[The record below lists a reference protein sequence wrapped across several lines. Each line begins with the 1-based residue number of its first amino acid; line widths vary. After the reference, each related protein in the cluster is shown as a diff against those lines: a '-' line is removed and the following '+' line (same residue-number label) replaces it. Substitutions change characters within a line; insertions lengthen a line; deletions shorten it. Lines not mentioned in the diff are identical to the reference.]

1 MNRSWQA
8 VLRERGVAW
17 VATAS
22 SAAQAQ
28 GLAETVAAA
37 LREALTSRSEARLAL
52 SGGRSP
58 IPFLQALACHVLDW
72 EQVKLTL
79 VDERWVSSDQPESNE
94 RLLRRHLQPVFDRLH
109 WQPLYQGASPAQDAA
124 TAGAALLEWQPLDV
138 VVLGMG
144 LDGHTASLFPGQP
157 QVSQWLQPGAGALC
171 AATLA
176 ADASPRLTLTGR
188 ALHSARRQL
197 LAISGEQKLQVLIG
211 ALERAPADCPIAAFL
226 RAPLEIHYCPDQ
238 A

>member
-1 MNRSWQA
+1 MNWSWQA

-17 VATAS
+17 VETAS
-22 SAAQAQ
+22 PAAQAQ

-37 LREALTSRSEARLAL
+37 LSDALASRGEARMAL

-94 RLLRRHLQPVFDRLH
+94 RLLRCHLQPVFDRLH
-109 WQPLYQGASPAQDAA
+109 WQPLYQGVSPAQDAA

-138 VVLGMG
+138 VVL
-144 LDGHTASLFPGQP
+144 
-157 QVSQWLQPGAGALC
+157 
-171 AATLA
+171 
-176 ADASPRLTLTGR
+176 
-188 ALHSARRQL
+188 
-197 LAISGEQKLQVLIG
+197 
-211 ALERAPADCPIAAFL
+211 
-226 RAPLEIHYCPDQ
+226 
-238 A
+238 

>member
-1 MNRSWQA
+1 MSRAWLA
-8 VLRERGVAW
+8 ALRQRGVAW
-17 VATAS
+17 VETS
-22 SAAQAQ
+22 TSAAHAQ

-37 LREALTSRSEARLAL
+37 LREALVLRGEAKLAL

-58 IPFLQALACHVLDW
+58 IPFLDALACQLLDW
-72 EQVKLTL
+72 EDVKLTL
-79 VDERWVSSDQPESNE
+79 VDERWVGCDQPDSNE
-94 RLLRRHLQPVFDRLH
+94 RLLRSHLQPVFDRVH
-109 WQPLYQGASPAQDAA
+109 WLPLYRGLSPVQDAA
-124 TAGAALLEWQPLDV
+124 VAGTMLLEWQPLDV
-138 VVLGMG
+138 AVLGMG

-157 QVSQWLQPGAGALC
+157 RVSEWLQPDVGTVC

-176 ADASPRLTLTGR
+176 ADESPRLTLTGR

-211 ALERAPADCPIAAFL
+211 ALERDPADCPIAAFL

>member
-1 MNRSWQA
+1 MSSA
-8 VLRERGVAW
+8 LLAALRDRGVGW
-17 VATAS
+17 VQTPS
-22 SAAQAQ
+22 PAAQARV
-28 GLAETVAAA
+28 LAESVAMS
-37 LREALTSRSEARLAL
+37 LREAQAARGQARLAL

-58 IPFLQALACHVLDW
+58 IPFLKALACHVLEW

-79 VDERWVSSDQPESNE
+79 VDERWVAADQSESNE
-94 RLLRRHLQPVFDRLH
+94 RLLRRHLQPVFDRLQ
-109 WQPLYQGASPAQDAA
+109 WQALYQGDSPAQDAA
-124 TAGAALLEWQPLDV
+124 LADNALAGWTPLDV

-144 LDGHTASLFPGQP
+144 LDGHTASLFPRQP
-157 QVSQWLQPGAGALC
+157 QLNQWLEPGAGALC

-176 ADASPRLTLTGR
+176 ADGSPRLTLTGR

-211 ALERAPADCPIAAFL
+211 ALERDPLDCPIAAFL
-226 RAPLEIHYCPDQ
+226 HAPLEIHYCPDQ